1 MLLILLAK
9 TWRLAASHI
18 FAKALRELHRSAHCR
33 KISQQYR
40 AEPAPTFGWMGS
52 QDRKTA
58 TSRFGTPSRAAST

>member
-52 QDRKTA
+52 QDRNL
-58 TSRFGTPSRAAST
+58 